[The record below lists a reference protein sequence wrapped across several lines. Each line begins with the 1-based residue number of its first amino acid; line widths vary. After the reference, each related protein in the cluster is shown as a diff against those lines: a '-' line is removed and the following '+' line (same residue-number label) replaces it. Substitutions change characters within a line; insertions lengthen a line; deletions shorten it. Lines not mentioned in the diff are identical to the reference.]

1 MTFCRQREGRQG
13 LAMFEVKRKKKS
25 RKKQGTLL
33 PTDGNRAQRKTV
45 TESTGSWKGTRRR
58 TRDSSSSSKSSNDSD
73 KVLNKPSLVQSLVS
87 SVRTEMVKR
96 TAVLLA
102 LVALVT
108 TFPASA
114 GSYTDTE
121 DLINELDRPI
131 PITTVSGVL
140 GKQASLPCD
149 IRPLERDD
157 AVYMVLWFKEEDN
170 EPLYNFDI
178 RGRQVAQARL
188 FSSEKYFG
196 KRAFFRA
203 TSHPAQ
209 LLVDD
214 LRLADEGVYRCRVDF
229 RNSPT
234 RNVKINF
241 TVVVPPDRPVIYDS
255 RRQVKTNIVEP
266 YSEGSDIQLI
276 CEVKGGR
283 PRPNVTWYLD
293 NTVID
298 ESYEVRSDGTTVN
311 HLSYPN
317 IGRQHLDARLMCVA
331 SNTNLTPPNNKV
343 VVLDVNLKPVA
354 VHVLFKE
361 RHVSAGKRYD
371 IECKSS
377 GSRPEAVISWWKSG
391 KLLKRMNKNFSE
403 TGNQS
408 LSVLSF
414 TPVVED
420 DGKYLT
426 CRAENPL
433 IQDSGIEDK
442 LRLSVHYTP
451 IVTLKMG
458 SSLNPDD
465 IKEGDDIYFDCHIQS
480 NPKPY
485 KLAWYHN
492 GNELHHNVTAG
503 IILSDH
509 SLALQGVSRNM
520 AGEYTCIATNT
531 EGRGASKGE
540 PLRVHYAPVCGTDRE
555 ELLGA
560 LKHETL
566 QLKCEV
572 DASPPA
578 ESFHWTFNSS
588 GEQTE
593 LPAKL
598 HSSETGLSRLNYTPT
613 SDLDY
618 GTISCWGRNAIGV
631 QKTPCVFQVVA
642 AGRPFALQNC
652 TISNQSSDS
661 LHIECIEGFDGGL
674 PQMFLLELV
683 EVPALRLVRNLS
695 LQHPPVQFFL
705 DNLEPGTSYRI
716 ILFAANAKGRSEPV
730 IVDDIT
736 FKGVAKYTGVSNVM
750 NVPLSP
756 VLAALTLTVA
766 ILFAVVCIV
775 LATIYR
781 RHASKNSSKK
791 LKSAKSAHLTST
803 PIDCQID
810 SSAHHHHHHHHHQTH
825 DPNGIQTPLVDG
837 SCGTLGRRSPQMAG
851 EPPDGDETDPDV
863 IPNQYERRPPK
874 TTLPT
879 PLFRSPSARLIHRNG
894 GEHLLHEDERH
905 CDGSSL
911 ASLTGSNSEVHHYS
925 FKPSKQISYAT
936 LGRTNNSS
944 GSVQSTLSPLS
955 HQAMAVV
962 PSSSTSATAMSTTL
976 PLPSMVGG
984 VGVGVSSLLGS
995 PASQSQLGVTSTLNE
1010 YRFRPEVVTT
1020 SNRIQESCI

>member
-1 MTFCRQREGRQG
+1 MTFRRRVEGCVKLPQRRLVQATLVHSKLCTMPILEGCRQCGG
-13 LAMFEVKRKKKS
+13 KCSVS
-25 RKKQGTLL
+25 GT
-33 PTDGNRAQRKTV
+33 
-45 TESTGSWKGTRRR
+45 
-58 TRDSSSSSKSSNDSD
+58 SSNGGE
-73 KVLNKPSLVQSLVS
+73 KVLNKAKLASYDT
-87 SVRTEMVKR
+87 TEMVKR

-102 LVALVT
+102 VVALAT
-108 TFPASA
+108 AFPASD
-114 GSYTDTE
+114 GSYADTE

-131 PITTVSGVL
+131 PITMVSGVL

-157 AVYMVLWFKEEDN
+157 AVYMVFWFKEEDS

-188 FSSEKYFG
+188 FSAEKYFG

-203 TSHPAQ
+203 TTHPAQ

-214 LRLADEGVYRCRVDF
+214 LKLSDEGVYRCRVDF

-241 TVVVPPDRPVIYDS
+241 TVVVPPDRPVIYDA
-255 RRQVKTNIVEP
+255 RRREKTNTVEP
-266 YSEGSDIQLI
+266 YSEGSDIQLV

-293 NTVID
+293 NMVID
-298 ESYEVRSDGTTVN
+298 ESYETRPDGTTVN

-354 VHVLFKE
+354 VHIMVKE
-361 RHVSAGKRYD
+361 KFVSADKLYD

-377 GSRPEAVISWWKSG
+377 GSRPAATISWHKGTSQIFKS
-391 KLLKRMNKNFSE
+391 NKNFSE

-408 LSVLSF
+408 LSVLSIVP
-414 TPVVED
+414 TVDD

-426 CRAENPL
+426 CRAENSL
-433 IQDSGIEDK
+433 IPNSSIEDK
-442 LRLSVHYTP
+442 WRLVVHYTP

-509 SLALQGVSRNM
+509 SLALQGVSRNL
-520 AGEYTCIATNT
+520 AGDYTCMAANT
-531 EGRGASKGE
+531 EGRGTSKE
-540 PLRVHYAPVCGTDRE
+540 VELRVRYAPVCATDRE

-593 LPAKL
+593 LPARL

-618 GTISCWGRNAIGV
+618 GTISCWGRNAIGE

-683 EVPALRLVRNLS
+683 EVPALKLVRNLS

-775 LATIYR
+775 LVTIYR
-781 RHASKNSSKK
+781 RHASKNSTKK

-810 SSAHHHHHHHHHQTH
+810 SSAHHHHHHHQTH

-837 SCGTLGRRSPQMAG
+837 SGTLGRRSPQMSG

-874 TTLPT
+874 TALPT

-894 GEHLLHEDERH
+894 GEHLLHEEERH

-911 ASLTGSNSEVHHYS
+911 ASLTGSNNEVHHYS

-944 GSVQSTLSPLS
+944 NSVQSTLSPLS
-955 HQAMAVV
+955 HQ
-962 PSSSTSATAMSTTL
+962 PTSASTTL
-976 PLPSMVGG
+976 PLPSIVGG
-984 VGVGVSSLLGS
+984 VGVGVSNLLSS
-995 PASQSQLGVTSTLNE
+995 PASQSLVTSTLNE

>member
-1 MTFCRQREGRQG
+1 MAFCRQHEDHRH
-13 LAMFEVKRKKKS
+13 
-25 RKKQGTLL
+25 
-33 PTDGNRAQRKTV
+33 
-45 TESTGSWKGTRRR
+45 RRR
-58 TRDSSSSSKSSNDSD
+58 ELSVRKLAQMAEVSRGESRGKCAPSMAADLPGRGKTPGRFDSSSADSKKSD
-73 KVLNKPSLVQSLVS
+73 KELNKPEHGFASALE
-87 SVRTEMVKR
+87 TAIR
-96 TAVLLA
+96 TAMLLA
-102 LVALVT
+102 VVALVM
-108 TFPASA
+108 TFPVCDGTYADA
-114 GSYTDTE
+114 E

-131 PITTVSGVL
+131 PITLVSGVL

-203 TSHPAQ
+203 TTHPAQ
-209 LLVDD
+209 LLVDE
-214 LRLADEGVYRCRVDF
+214 LKLSDEGIYRCRVDF

-255 RRQVKTNIVEP
+255 RRREKTNTVEP
-266 YSEGSDIQLI
+266 YSEGSDIQLV

-298 ESYEVRSDGTTVN
+298 ESYETRPDGTTVN

-354 VHVLFKE
+354 VHILIKE
-361 RHVSAGKRYD
+361 KFVSADKRYD

-377 GSRPEAVISWWKSG
+377 GSRPEAVISWWKATRQ
-391 KLLKRMNKNFSE
+391 LKRLSKNFAE

-414 TPVVED
+414 TPAVED

-433 IQDSGIEDK
+433 IPDSAIEDK
-442 LRLSVHYTP
+442 WRLVVHYMP

-509 SLALQGVSRNM
+509 SLALQSVSRNL
-520 AGEYTCIATNT
+520 AGDYTCMAANT
-531 EGRGASKGE
+531 EGRGTSTHVT
-540 PLRVHYAPVCGTDRE
+540 LRVRYAPVCATDRE

-560 LKHETL
+560 LKHETV

-593 LPAKL
+593 LPARL
-598 HSSETGLSRLNYTPT
+598 HSSESGLSRLNYTPT

-631 QKTPCVFQVVA
+631 QKAPCIFQVVA

-674 PQMFLLELV
+674 PQLFLLELV
-683 EVPALRLVRNLS
+683 EVPTSRLVRNLS

-766 ILFAVVCIV
+766 ILSVVGCIIY
-775 LATIYR
+775 ATFYAR
-781 RHASKNSSKK
+781 NTKKKSTK
-791 LKSAKSAHLTST
+791 LKSAKSAHLSSTSK
-803 PIDCQID
+803 DCQID
-810 SSAHHHHHHHHHQTH
+810 LSAHHQTH
-825 DPNGIQTPLVDG
+825 DPNGTQTPLVDG
-837 SCGTLGRRSPQMAG
+837 SGNHTRRSPQTSG
-851 EPPDGDETDPDV
+851 EPPEGDETDPDV

-874 TTLPT
+874 GTLPA
-879 PLFRSPSARLIHRNG
+879 PLFRSPSAKLIARNG
-894 GEHLLHEDERH
+894 GEHLLRDEERH

-911 ASLTGSNSEVHHYS
+911 ASLTGSNNEVHHYS
-925 FKPSKQISYAT
+925 FKPGKQISYAT
-936 LGRTNNSS
+936 LGRMGNS
-944 GSVQSTLSPLS
+944 GSNVQSTLSPLS
-955 HQAMAVV
+955 HQ
-962 PSSSTSATAMSTTL
+962 PLSGSTTL
-976 PLPSMVGG
+976 PLPAIVGG
-984 VGVGVSSLLGS
+984 VGVGVTSLLSS
-995 PASQSQLGVTSTLNE
+995 PTCQSHVTSTLNE

>member
-1 MTFCRQREGRQG
+1 MTFCQQPECCRGKLPLRETSPSAHGR
-13 LAMFEVKRKKKS
+13 LCAMPLF
-25 RKKQGTLL
+25 
-33 PTDGNRAQRKTV
+33 DGA
-45 TESTGSWKGTRRR
+45 RRR
-58 TRDSSSSSKSSNDSD
+58 NRTGAKRTVSDSSSNGGD
-73 KVLNKPSLVQSLVS
+73 KVLNKPKLTS
-87 SVRTEMVKR
+87 SGGGKTEMAKR
-96 TAVLLA
+96 TAVLLT
-102 LVALVT
+102 VVTLVT
-108 TFPASA
+108 AFPASN
-114 GSYTDTE
+114 GSYADTE

-131 PITTVSGVL
+131 PITMVSGVL

-178 RGRQVAQARL
+178 RGRQIAQARL

-214 LRLADEGVYRCRVDF
+214 LKLTDEGVYRCRVDF

-241 TVVVPPDRPVIYDS
+241 TVVVPPDRPVIYDA
-255 RRQVKTNIVEP
+255 RRREKTNTVEP
-266 YSEGSDIQLI
+266 YSEGSDIQLV

-293 NTVID
+293 NMVID
-298 ESYEVRSDGTTVN
+298 ESFETRPDGTTVN

-354 VHVLFKE
+354 VHIMVKE
-361 RHVSAGKRYD
+361 KFVSADKHYD

-377 GSRPEAVISWWKSG
+377 GSRPAATITWHKGGDKIVKSS
-391 KLLKRMNKNFSE
+391 KNFAE

-414 TPVVED
+414 TPKVDD

-426 CRAENPL
+426 CRAENTL
-433 IQDSGIEDK
+433 IPNSGIEDK
-442 LRLSVHYTP
+442 WRLVVHYTP

-509 SLALQGVSRNM
+509 SLALQGVSRNL
-520 AGEYTCIATNT
+520 AGEYTCKAANT
-531 EGRGASKGE
+531 EGRGTSNQVE
-540 PLRVHYAPVCGTDRE
+540 LRVRYAPVCATDRE

-593 LPAKL
+593 LPARL

-683 EVPALRLVRNLS
+683 EVPALKLVRNLS

-775 LATIYR
+775 LVTIYR

-791 LKSAKSAHLTST
+791 LKSAKNAHLTST

-810 SSAHHHHHHHHHQTH
+810 SSAHHHHHHHHQTH

-837 SCGTLGRRSPQMAG
+837 SGTLGRRSPQMPG

-894 GEHLLHEDERH
+894 GEHLLHEEERH

-911 ASLTGSNSEVHHYS
+911 ASLTGSNNEVHHYS

-936 LGRTNNSS
+936 LGRANNSS
-944 GSVQSTLSPLS
+944 SSVQSTLSPLS
-955 HQAMAVV
+955 HQ
-962 PSSSTSATAMSTTL
+962 PSSTSTTL
-976 PLPSMVGG
+976 PLPSIVGG
-984 VGVGVSSLLGS
+984 VGVGVSNLLSS
-995 PASQSQLGVTSTLNE
+995 PASQSLVTSTLNE

>member
-1 MTFCRQREGRQG
+1 MTSCRERADRQG
-13 LAMFEVKRKKKS
+13 IVLRKILQGFPTVASNKIRIRERLNRSAIKKFNRKSDGNGSGSGKAINKQILGFS
-25 RKKQGTLL
+25 RK
-33 PTDGNRAQRKTV
+33 A
-45 TESTGSWKGTRRR
+45 
-58 TRDSSSSSKSSNDSD
+58 
-73 KVLNKPSLVQSLVS
+73 
-87 SVRTEMVKR
+87 EMVKR
-96 TAVLLA
+96 TATLLVLVF
-102 LVALVT
+102 LVV
-108 TFPASA
+108 TFPTSGASYA
-114 GSYTDTE
+114 DTE

-131 PITTVSGVL
+131 PITLVSGVL

-178 RGRQVAQARL
+178 RGRQIAQARL

-203 TSHPAQ
+203 TTHPAQ
-209 LLVDD
+209 LLVDE
-214 LRLADEGVYRCRVDF
+214 LKLTDEGIYRCRVDF

-241 TVVVPPDRPVIYDS
+241 TVVVPPDRPIIYDS
-255 RRQVKTNIVEP
+255 RRREKTNTVEP
-266 YSEGSDIQLI
+266 YSEGSDIQLV

-298 ESYEVRSDGTTVN
+298 ESYETRPDGTTVN

-354 VHVLFKE
+354 VHILVKE
-361 RHVSAGKRYD
+361 KFVSADKRYD

-377 GSRPEAVISWWKSG
+377 GSRPEAMISWWKG
-391 KLLKRMNKNFSE
+391 ARQLKRLSKNFAE
-403 TGNQS
+403 NGNQS
-408 LSVLSF
+408 LSVLSL
-414 TPVVED
+414 TPTVDD

-433 IQDSGIEDK
+433 IPDSAIEDK
-442 LRLSVHYTP
+442 WRLVVHYMP

-509 SLALQGVSRNM
+509 SLALQGVSRIL
-520 AGEYTCIATNT
+520 AGDYTCMAANT
-531 EGRGASKGE
+531 EGRGTSNHVS
-540 PLRVHYAPVCGTDRE
+540 LRVRYAPVCATDRE

-593 LPAKL
+593 LPARL

-618 GTISCWGRNAIGV
+618 GTISCWGRNAIGI

-674 PQMFLLELV
+674 PQLFLLELV

-791 LKSAKSAHLTST
+791 LKSAKSAHFTST

-810 SSAHHHHHHHHHQTH
+810 SSAHHHHHQTH
-825 DPNGIQTPLVDG
+825 DPNSIQTPLVDG
-837 SCGTLGRRSPQMAG
+837 SGTLGRRGSTLSG

-874 TTLPT
+874 ASLPT

-894 GEHLLHEDERH
+894 GEHLLHEEERH

-911 ASLTGSNSEVHHYS
+911 ASLTGPNNEVHHYS

-944 GSVQSTLSPLS
+944 SSVQSTLSPLS
-955 HQAMAVV
+955 HQ
-962 PSSSTSATAMSTTL
+962 PSSASTTL
-976 PLPSMVGG
+976 PLPTMVGG
-984 VGVGVSSLLGS
+984 VGGVGGLLSS
-995 PASQSQLGVTSTLNE
+995 PASQSLVTSTLNE

>member
-1 MTFCRQREGRQG
+1 MTFHRQRGEGRRVTTRIQVHQVVRAPSG
-13 LAMFEVKRKKKS
+13 EVCSIMAGDRNS
-25 RKKQGTLL
+25 NTSG
-33 PTDGNRAQRKTV
+33 
-45 TESTGSWKGTRRR
+45 RRR
-58 TRDSSSSSKSSNDSD
+58 GRRKGNCSARSIGND
-73 KVLNKPSLVQSLVS
+73 KVGRLNKTKHTLSWGIHK
-87 SVRTEMVKR
+87 MVKR
-96 TAVLLA
+96 TATVLLA
-102 LVALVT
+102 AVALVML
-108 TFPASA
+108 FPAPSEA
-114 GSYTDTE
+114 SYADTE

-131 PITTVSGVL
+131 PITMVSGVL

-209 LLVDD
+209 LLVDE
-214 LRLADEGVYRCRVDF
+214 LKLSDEGVYRCRVDF

-255 RRQVKTNIVEP
+255 RRRERTNTVEP
-266 YSEGSDIQLI
+266 YSEGSDIQLV

-298 ESYEVRSDGTTVN
+298 ESYETRPDGTTVN

-331 SNTNLTPPNNKV
+331 SNTNLTPPNSKV

-354 VHVLFKE
+354 VHILVKE
-361 RHVSAGKRYD
+361 KFVSAAKRYD

-377 GSRPEAVISWWKSG
+377 GSRPEAVISWWKG
-391 KLLKRMNKNFSE
+391 THQIKRLSKNFAE

-414 TPVVED
+414 TPTMED

-426 CRAENPL
+426 CRAENQL
-433 IQDSGIEDK
+433 IPDSAIEDK
-442 LRLSVHYTP
+442 WRLVVHYTP

-492 GNELHHNVTAG
+492 DNELHHNVTAG

-509 SLALQGVSRNM
+509 SLALQGVSRNL
-520 AGEYTCIATNT
+520 AGEYTCMAANT
-531 EGRGASKGE
+531 EGRGTSNRE
-540 PLRVHYAPVCGTDRE
+540 TLRVRYAPVCSTDRE

-560 LKHETL
+560 LKHESL

-593 LPAKL
+593 LPARL
-598 HSSETGLSRLNYTPT
+598 QSSETGLSRLNYTPT

-674 PQMFLLELV
+674 PQIFLLELV
-683 EVPALRLVRNLS
+683 EVPTLRLVRNLS

-781 RHASKNSSKK
+781 RHASKNTSKK

-810 SSAHHHHHHHHHQTH
+810 PSAHHHHHHQTH
-825 DPNGIQTPLVDG
+825 DSNGIQTPLVDN
-837 SCGTLGRRSPQMAG
+837 SGTLSRRSPQMAG

-879 PLFRSPSARLIHRNG
+879 PLFRSPSARLINRNGG
-894 GEHLLHEDERH
+894 GEHLLHHDEERH

-911 ASLTGSNSEVHHYS
+911 ASLTGSNNEVHYS

-936 LGRTNNSS
+936 LGRANNTTGSS
-944 GSVQSTLSPLS
+944 SVQSTLSPLS
-955 HQAMAVV
+955 HLHHPV
-962 PSSSTSATAMSTTL
+962 PSSASSASVMMSTNL
-976 PLPSMVGG
+976 PLPSSIVGG
-984 VGVGVSSLLGS
+984 SLLGS
-995 PASQSQLGVTSTLNE
+995 PGSQSQLVTSTLNE

>member
-1 MTFCRQREGRQG
+1 MPTTTRTMSTPRPLAVARPIATAMLFLTAIITILVS
-13 LAMFEVKRKKKS
+13 LAMSGVE
-25 RKKQGTLL
+25 
-33 PTDGNRAQRKTV
+33 A
-45 TESTGSWKGTRRR
+45 
-58 TRDSSSSSKSSNDSD
+58 
-73 KVLNKPSLVQSLVS
+73 
-87 SVRTEMVKR
+87 
-96 TAVLLA
+96 
-102 LVALVT
+102 
-108 TFPASA
+108 
-114 GSYTDTE
+114 SYTDTD

-131 PITTVSGVL
+131 PVTTVSGVL

-149 IRPLERDD
+149 ITPLERDD
-157 AVYMVLWFKEEDN
+157 AVYMVLWFKEDDN
-170 EPLYNFDI
+170 EPLYNFDV

-188 FSSEKYFG
+188 SSSDKYFG

-209 LLVDD
+209 LLVDEIK
-214 LRLADEGVYRCRVDF
+214 LIDEGMYRCRVDF

-234 RNVKINF
+234 RNLKINF
-241 TVVVPPDRPVIYDS
+241 TVIVPPDRPIIYDS
-255 RRQVKTNIVEP
+255 RRREKANTVEP
-266 YSEGSDIQLI
+266 YSEGSDIALI

-293 NTVID
+293 NSVID
-298 ESYEVRSDGTTVN
+298 ESFETRPDGTTVN

-354 VHVLFKE
+354 VHIMAKE
-361 RHVSAGKRYD
+361 KFVSADKRYE

-377 GSRPEAVISWWKSG
+377 GSRPEAAISWWKG
-391 KLLKRMNKNFSE
+391 TRMLKRVTKNFSE

-408 LSVLSF
+408 LSVISY
-414 TPVVED
+414 TPTVDD

-426 CRAENPL
+426 CKAENPL
-433 IQDSGIEDK
+433 IPDSAIEDK
-442 LRLSVHYTP
+442 WRLVVHYTP
-451 IVTLKMG
+451 IVKLQMG

-509 SLALQGVSRNM
+509 SLALQGVSRNL
-520 AGEYTCIATNT
+520 AGDYTCMAANT
-531 EGRGASKGE
+531 EGRGTSNHVT
-540 PLRVHYAPVCGTDRE
+540 LRVRYAPICATDRE

-572 DASPPA
+572 DASPAA

-593 LPAKL
+593 LPSRL

-631 QKTPCVFQVVA
+631 QKSPCIFQVVA

-652 TISNQSSDS
+652 SVSNQSADS

-683 EVPALRLVRNLS
+683 EVPVLRLVRNLS
-695 LQHPPVQFFL
+695 LQHPPVQFFI
-705 DNLEPGTSYRI
+705 DNLEPGSSYRI

-730 IVDDIT
+730 IIDDIT

-766 ILFAVVCIV
+766 VLFAVVCIV

-781 RHASKNSSKK
+781 RHATKNTSKK
-791 LKSAKSAHLTST
+791 LKTAKSAQLTST
-803 PIDCQID
+803 PDCQLD
-810 SSAHHHHHHHHHQTH
+810 SAVHHQTH
-825 DPNGIQTPLVDG
+825 DPNGIQTPLVEG
-837 SCGTLGRRSPQMAG
+837 GGAAGVLGRRGSPTMG
-851 EPPDGDETDPDV
+851 SEPPDGDETDPDV

-894 GEHLLHEDERH
+894 GEHLLHEEERH

-911 ASLTGSNSEVHHYS
+911 ASLTGLNTEVHHYS

-936 LGRTNNSS
+936 LGRANNSS
-944 GSVQSTLSPLS
+944 VTSTLSPLS
-955 HQAMAVV
+955 QQ
-962 PSSSTSATAMSTTL
+962 PSTATL
-976 PLPSMVGG
+976 PLPSLSSMSVTG
-984 VGVGVSSLLGS
+984 VGAVGSLLSS
-995 PASQSQLGVTSTLNE
+995 PASQSLVTSTLNE